1 MAENWAVTVLDDFST
16 GRRANLSE
24 AQSRGDVR
32 IAQGSILDPGAI
44 EAAMAGSDIVF
55 HLAVECVRRS
65 LAEPLHNHQ
74 VNATGT
80 LNVLETARRRRVG
93 RFIYCSS
100 SEVYGNCGCEP
111 LVETTTVCEPA
122 TVYGAAKL
130 AGEHYAKAYW
140 QTYRLPTIVVRPFNT
155 YGPRE
160 HTSGDLAEVIPRF
173 VIRVLN
179 GLPPVIFGTGENGRD
194 FTYVTET
201 VRGIALAASC
211 DALVGRAVN
220 IAYGDMV
227 TVRQVAE
234 ADRAT
239 VRHRPALR
247 RGSSSRA
254 PAMSGRLQADTRL
267 ARETFGFTAEVKLE
281 EGLRRYIEWFRAAHP
296 DPAALLEDDIRNWRL
311 PADTGDE
318 LRMPESAG
326 DAHLVNQTIAFSRP
340 CFGEAEAEAAAAVV
354 RSGWVVGGPCLAEFE
369 RRFAKLCGADHAV
382 GVSRL
387 DDRRLSGAARFGAS
401 APATR

>member
-1 MAENWAVTVLDDFST
+1 MIRRCLVTGGAGFIGSHLVDHLVAENWAVTILDDFST
-16 GRRANLSE
+16 GTRANLSE

-32 IAQGSILDPGAI
+32 IAQGSILDPRAI
-44 EAAMAGSDIVF
+44 EAAMAGSDVVF
-55 HLAVECVRRS
+55 HLAVQCVRRS
-65 LAEPLHNHQ
+65 LSEPLHNHE

-80 LNVLETARRRRVG
+80 LNVLEVARRRRVR

-111 LVETTTVCEPA
+111 LVETATVCEPA

-140 QTYRLPTIVVRPFNT
+140 QTYGLPTIVVRPFNT

-220 IAYGDMV
+220 IAYGEMV

-234 ADRAT
+234 AIARLCGRPGLQPRFIEPRPGD
-239 VRHRPALR
+239 VRALR
-247 RGSSSRA
+247 
-254 PAMSGRLQADTRL
+254 ADTRL
-267 ARETFGFTAEVKLE
+267 AREILGFAAGVKFE
-281 EGLRRYIEWFRAAHP
+281 EGLRRYIDWFRVAHP

-311 PADTGDE
+311 PADPGDE
-318 LRMPESAG
+318 PRMPE
-326 DAHLVNQTIAFSRP
+326 P
-340 CFGEAEAEAAAAVV
+340 AETY
-354 RSGWVVGGPCLAEFE
+354 G
-369 RRFAKLCGADHAV
+369 
-382 GVSRL
+382 
-387 DDRRLSGAARFGAS
+387 
-401 APATR
+401 

>member
-1 MAENWAVTVLDDFST
+1 MTRRCLVTGGAGFIGSHLVDHLVAENWAVTVLDDFSAGT
-16 GRRANLSE
+16 RANLSE

-32 IAQGSILDPGAI
+32 IAQGSILDPRAI
-44 EAAMAGSDIVF
+44 EAAMAGSDLVF
-55 HLAVECVRRS
+55 HLAVQCVRRS
-65 LAEPLHNHQ
+65 LGEPLHNHE

-80 LNVLETARRRRVG
+80 LNVLEVARRRRVG

-100 SEVYGNCGCEP
+100 SEVYGNCGCGP
-111 LVETTTVCEPA
+111 LVETTAVCEPA
-122 TVYGAAKL
+122 TVYGATKL

-140 QTYRLPTIVVRPFNT
+140 QTYGLPTIVVRPFNT

-201 VRGIALAASC
+201 ARGIALAAGC

-220 IAYGDMV
+220 IAYGEMV

-234 ADRAT
+234 AIARLCGRAGLAPNFIEP
-239 VRHRPALR
+239 RPGDLR
-247 RGSSSRA
+247 A
-254 PAMSGRLQADTRL
+254 LQADTRL
-267 ARETFGFTAEVKLE
+267 ACETLGFVAEVNVE
-281 EGLRRYIEWFRAAHP
+281 EGLRRYIEWFRAAHS
-296 DPAALLEDDIRNWRL
+296 DPAGLLEADIRNWRL

-318 LRMPESAG
+318 LRMPKSAEMRG
-326 DAHLVNQTIAFSRP
+326 
-340 CFGEAEAEAAAAVV
+340 
-354 RSGWVVGGPCLAEFE
+354 
-369 RRFAKLCGADHAV
+369 
-382 GVSRL
+382 
-387 DDRRLSGAARFGAS
+387 
-401 APATR
+401 

>member
-1 MAENWAVTVLDDFST
+1 MIRRCLVTGGAGFIGSHLVDHLVAENWAVTVLDDFST
-16 GRRANLSE
+16 GTRANLGE

-32 IAQGSILDPGAI
+32 IAQGSILDPRAVA
-44 EAAMAGSDIVF
+44 AAMAGSDVVF
-55 HLAVECVRRS
+55 HLAVQCVRRS
-65 LAEPLHNHQ
+65 LGDPLPNHE

-80 LNVLETARRRRVG
+80 LNVLEAARRRRIA

-100 SEVYGNCGCEP
+100 SEVYGNCGREP
-111 LVETTTVCEPA
+111 LVETAAVCEPA

-140 QTYRLPTIVVRPFNT
+140 QTYGLPTIVVRPFNT

-194 FTYVTET
+194 FTYVLET
-201 VRGIALAASC
+201 VRGIALAATC

-220 IAYGDMV
+220 IAYGEMV

-234 ADRAT
+234 AIARLCG
-239 VRHRPALR
+239 RPGLAPRFIGARPGDVQSLR
-247 RGSSSRA
+247 
-254 PAMSGRLQADTRL
+254 ADTRL
-267 ARETFGFTAEVKLE
+267 ARETLGFFAEVKLE
-281 EGLRRYIEWFRAAHP
+281 EGLRRYIDWFRATHP

-318 LRMPESAG
+318 LRIRESAEMNG
-326 DAHLVNQTIAFSRP
+326 
-340 CFGEAEAEAAAAVV
+340 
-354 RSGWVVGGPCLAEFE
+354 
-369 RRFAKLCGADHAV
+369 
-382 GVSRL
+382 
-387 DDRRLSGAARFGAS
+387 
-401 APATR
+401 

>member
-1 MAENWAVTVLDDFST
+1 MTRRCLVTGGAGFIGSHLVDHLVAEDWAVTILDDFST
-16 GRRANLSE
+16 GKRANLSE

-32 IAQGSILDPGAI
+32 IAQGSILDPRAI
-44 EAAMAGSDIVF
+44 EAAMAGSDVVF
-55 HLAVECVRRS
+55 HLAVQCVRRS
-65 LAEPLHNHQ
+65 LGTPLHNHE

-80 LNVLETARRRRVG
+80 LNVLEAARRRRVR

-111 LVETTTVCEPA
+111 LVETATVCEPA

-140 QTYRLPTIVVRPFNT
+140 QTYGLPTIVVRPFNT

-220 IAYGDMV
+220 IAYGEMV
-227 TVRQVAE
+227 TVRQLAE
-234 ADRAT
+234 AIARLCGRPGLQPRFIEPRPGDVRA
-239 VRHRPALR
+239 
-247 RGSSSRA
+247 
-254 PAMSGRLQADTRL
+254 LQADTRL
-267 ARETFGFTAEVKLE
+267 AREILGFSAGVKFE
-281 EGLRRYIEWFRAAHP
+281 EGLRRYIDWFRVAHP

-311 PADTGDE
+311 PADPGDE
-318 LRMPESAG
+318 LRMP
-326 DAHLVNQTIAFSRP
+326 
-340 CFGEAEAEAAAAVV
+340 
-354 RSGWVVGGPCLAEFE
+354 
-369 RRFAKLCGADHAV
+369 
-382 GVSRL
+382 
-387 DDRRLSGAARFGAS
+387 GAAEMHG
-401 APATR
+401 

>member
-1 MAENWAVTVLDDFST
+1 MTRRCLVTGGAGFIGSHLVDHLVAEDWAVTILDDFST
-16 GRRANLSE
+16 GTRANLSE

-32 IAQGSILDPGAI
+32 IAQGSILDPLAI
-44 EAAMAGSDIVF
+44 EAAMAGSDVVF
-55 HLAVECVRRS
+55 HLAVQCVRRS
-65 LAEPLHNHQ
+65 LGEPLHNHE

-80 LNVLETARRRRVG
+80 LNVLEVARRRRVR

-111 LVETTTVCEPA
+111 LVETATICEPA

-140 QTYRLPTIVVRPFNT
+140 QTYGLPTIVVRPFNT

-220 IAYGDMV
+220 IAYGEMV

-234 ADRAT
+234 AIARLCGRPGLQPRFIEPRPGD
-239 VRHRPALR
+239 VRALR
-247 RGSSSRA
+247 
-254 PAMSGRLQADTRL
+254 ADTRL
-267 ARETFGFTAEVKLE
+267 AREILGFAAGVKFE
-281 EGLRRYIEWFRAAHP
+281 EGLRRYIDWFRVAHP

-311 PADTGDE
+311 PADPGDE
-318 LRMPESAG
+318 LRTPE
-326 DAHLVNQTIAFSRP
+326 
-340 CFGEAEAEAAAAVV
+340 
-354 RSGWVVGGPCLAEFE
+354 
-369 RRFAKLCGADHAV
+369 
-382 GVSRL
+382 
-387 DDRRLSGAARFGAS
+387 
-401 APATR
+401 APETYG

>member
-1 MAENWAVTVLDDFST
+1 
-16 GRRANLSE
+16 LS
-24 AQSRGDVR
+24 
-32 IAQGSILDPGAI
+32 
-44 EAAMAGSDIVF
+44 
-55 HLAVECVRRS
+55 
-65 LAEPLHNHQ
+65 NHE

-80 LNVLETARRRRVG
+80 LNVLEAARRWRIG

-100 SEVYGNCGCEP
+100 SEVYGNCGCGP
-111 LVETTTVCEPA
+111 LVETMAVCKPA

-140 QTYRLPTIVVRPFNT
+140 QTYGLPTIVVRPFNT

-220 IAYGDMV
+220 VAYGEMV

-234 ADRAT
+234 AIARLCGKPGLAPRFIEPRPGD
-239 VRHRPALR
+239 VRALR
-247 RGSSSRA
+247 
-254 PAMSGRLQADTRL
+254 ADIRL
-267 ARETFGFTAEVKLE
+267 ARETLGFAAEVALE
-281 EGLRRYIEWFRAAHP
+281 DGLRRYIDWFRATHP
-296 DPAALLEDDIRNWRL
+296 DPAALLENDIRNWRL
-311 PADTGDE
+311 PADAGDE
-318 LRMPESAG
+318 LRVPESAEMRG
-326 DAHLVNQTIAFSRP
+326 
-340 CFGEAEAEAAAAVV
+340 
-354 RSGWVVGGPCLAEFE
+354 
-369 RRFAKLCGADHAV
+369 
-382 GVSRL
+382 
-387 DDRRLSGAARFGAS
+387 
-401 APATR
+401 